1 MTRIVLHCSISLD
14 GFATGPAGDLTRLH
28 DWMFS
33 LDEGS
38 GTSVASALTRE
49 FHASKAIIFG
59 RRTWDSGQEPWGED
73 DVFSAPVFVL
83 THELLQPVER
93 NGTVFTFVS
102 NLHEAVRRASAV
114 TGGGDVALMGSPA
127 VAQQAVAAGLVDEFL
142 LHLVPVL
149 LGSGTPCFGTF
160 DGAPVELE
168 PAGADES
175 PAVTGLRY
183 RVRGAAQAHDT
194 FVPAQPRINCI
205 C

>member
-93 NGTVFTFVS
+93 NGTVFTFVG

-114 TGGGDVALMGSPA
+114 TGGGDVWVANRGFSSAENRRELRRGGGHYIIGEELRSGSAEATNAKAATSTSGTTCRSKRCGSPRTS
-127 VAQQAVAAGLVDEFL
+127 
-142 LHLVPVL
+142 
-149 LGSGTPCFGTF
+149 GS
-160 DGAPVELE
+160 
-168 PAGADES
+168 
-175 PAVTGLRY
+175 
-183 RVRGAAQAHDT
+183 
-194 FVPAQPRINCI
+194 
-205 C
+205 